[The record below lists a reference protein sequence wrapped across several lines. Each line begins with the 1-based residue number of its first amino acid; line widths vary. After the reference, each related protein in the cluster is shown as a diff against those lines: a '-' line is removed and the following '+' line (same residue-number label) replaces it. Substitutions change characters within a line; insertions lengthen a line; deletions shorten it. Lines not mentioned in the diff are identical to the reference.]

1 MSLLQLSFP
10 EWFSGVKGEGS
21 LSRSTSASSLA
32 SSCSTDSD
40 DSVDEYSHSPLTA
53 AFCAL
58 PLLSGPS
65 QKPRKRS
72 IEMPATA
79 RPSFPAAREPIKE
92 SRPSPT
98 DVAKDIQADSYKA
111 LVAKQEANLAKIK
124 AELEEHGQK
133 VGHWAWWVF
142 PTDQEGKCDPART
155 KVTTAN
161 AVPLCQNPS
170 TARLW
175 QEVLEKICELVEKSG
190 TRVLPKRDH
199 GRVFWFVSFWRK
211 VEDAPQ
217 WMKDVCGR
225 LAGHAWP
232 PC

>member
-79 RPSFPAAREPIKE
+79 RPSFPAAREPIK
-92 SRPSPT
+92 
-98 DVAKDIQADSYKA
+98 
-111 LVAKQEANLAKIK
+111 EANLAKIK